1 MKWRAELVFLRFNFF
16 LLLSSLMK
24 CARNRRTIGVGPP
37 WATMSNRVVAI
48 VKKRKKKFHSF
59 WCFLTRR
66 RCFYR
71 FVALRLP
78 HALPFGQALPPSDH
92 QTTIR
97 RKAIC
102 RIDVGRNLRAAPI
115 RSTLRFKLSLSLR
128 GRNRPNEE
136 AQPDG
141 LVTLVTTILPRSVY
155 RNWAS

>member
-1 MKWRAELVFLRFNFF
+1 MFF
-16 LLLSSLMK
+16 
-24 CARNRRTIGVGPP
+24 
-37 WATMSNRVVAI
+37 
-48 VKKRKKKFHSF
+48 
-59 WCFLTRR
+59 FLTRR